1 MWSVNDYF
9 SPLDKNKSAMLK
21 KTSIKLILGTLMV
34 LGGFFVSQTAQ
45 ALTLIPPS
53 FETSVDPGVTTE
65 TTIKLYNETQDTLN
79 LYPEVV
85 SFTADGETGNPTF
98 DFNAPLEGVAS
109 WFTLPEGPITLSAGE
124 RKVVDIKITP
134 PLDAEP
140 GGHYATVF
148 FSTTSPDL
156 SDPGSLALST
166 KLGSL
171 FLLRVFGDIEESGS
185 ITEFGLNAEKNTLS
199 RLPATIFTRFENDGN
214 IHLRPTG
221 TIKIT
226 NMLGGD
232 TATLEF
238 NSKKSATLP
247 DTIRRYETIW
257 EKGGVKEVTGNIWN
271 KFWTEFANEKNNFA
285 MGRYSATISLD
296 AGNLVHDTA
305 TFTFWVMPWRV
316 ISVALIVIALVI
328 VLLVLLIKKYN
339 QWIINK
345 ARKKK

>member
-1 MWSVNDYF
+1 MS
-9 SPLDKNKSAMLK
+9 KII
-21 KTSIKLILGTLMV
+21 TKLILGALFIV
-34 LGGFFVSQTAQ
+34 GGFFVIPDAQ

-53 FETSVDPGVTTE
+53 FETSVDPGVTTD

-109 WFTLPEGPITLSAGE
+109 WFTLPEGPITLTAGE
-124 RKVVDIKITP
+124 RKVVDVKITP
-134 PLDAEP
+134 PIDAEP

-148 FSTTSPDL
+148 FGTTSPDL

-171 FLLRVFGDIEESGS
+171 FLLRVFGDIKESGS
-185 ITEFGLNAEKNTLS
+185 INEFGLGGDKNTLS
-199 RLPATIFTRFENDGN
+199 RLPATLFTRFQNEGN

-221 TIKIT
+221 TIKIV

-247 DTIRRYETIW
+247 ETIRRYETVW
-257 EKGGVKEVTGNIWN
+257 EKDQVKETSGNFWN
-271 KFWTEFANEKNNFA
+271 KFWMEFSNEKNNFA
-285 MGRYSATISLD
+285 LGRYTATISLN
-296 AGNLVHDTA
+296 AGNLVQDTA
-305 TFTFWVMPWRV
+305 TITFWIMPWRV
-316 ISVALIVIALVI
+316 ISVALVVFALVI
-328 VLLVLLIKKYN
+328 VLLIILIKKYN

-345 ARKKK
+345 ARKRK